1 MKSKSKESGS
11 SLTLY
16 IIIIILLTLIDQLS
30 KHIMYILSKGVQGY
44 SLKIFGEF
52 LRFTYV
58 ENHGGIF
65 GVFQGHIKAFTFIS
79 TLLIIYFAMTELK
92 NFGKYNSSTKL
103 AASFLIAGAAGNMI
117 DRFFRGYVIDMI
129 DFRTIWS
136 FVFNIADMYIHIGV
150 YILIFIYIFKKGE
163 FRK

>member
-1 MKSKSKESGS
+1 MKNKKNYS
-11 SLTLY
+11 SVSVY
-16 IIIIILLTLIDQLS
+16 IIIIILLTSIDQLS
-30 KHIMYILSKGVQGY
+30 KHIMYILSRGMQGY
-44 SLKIFGEF
+44 SIKVFGEF

-58 ENHGGIF
+58 ENRGGIF
-65 GVFQGHIKAFTFIS
+65 GIFQGHIKSFTFVS
-79 TLLIIYFAMTELK
+79 TLLIIYFALTELK
-92 NFGKYNSSTKL
+92 NFNKYNESTKI

-117 DRFFRGYVIDMI
+117 DRFFRSYVIDMI

-150 YILIFIYIFKKGE
+150 YILLFIYIFKKGE